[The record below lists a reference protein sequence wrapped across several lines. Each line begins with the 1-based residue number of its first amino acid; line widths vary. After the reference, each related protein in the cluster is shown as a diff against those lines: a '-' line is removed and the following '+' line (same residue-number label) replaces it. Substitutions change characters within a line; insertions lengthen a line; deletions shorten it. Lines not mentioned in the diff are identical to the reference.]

1 MSSSMPIR
9 PVSISIWIV
18 MELRTTLV
26 SLSTPKGLLDDL
38 QVIMESLDARIDA
51 LRKSIKAMRQ
61 DTLSLQQR
69 IQNLMRG

>member
-51 LRKSIKAMRQ
+51 LRKSIKAMCQ